1 MIEICVSANENSKE
15 LILRGRYGKGFPVDV
30 KPAPFAWGGA
40 CPPDFAI
47 VRITDTDD
55 VKDWNTPWT
64 RITAYEIL
72 QHDPLADFFRVKIFP
87 TDKKS
92 AAALTVAE
100 MQQFLLD
107 WGAEKIE
114 SDNPDLGVIFEIT
127 AMDAINHRGLF
138 TFGAEDDFVTY
149 SEIEYDMATGAHK
162 VSMDYS
168 LSKLT
173 VDDIRVVLSE
183 AQMDIDSIETVDE
196 LVESDDPEGEPTTI
210 TREIGVCIF
219 TGYRHKM
226 IGLLEQQVAAKFH
239 KMLTRVRWRFS
250 DETVM
255 DALLHGGVKEMTLAE
270 AEEDMIDVA
279 EEV

>member
-1 MIEICVSANENSKE
+1 
-15 LILRGRYGKGFPVDV
+15 
-30 KPAPFAWGGA
+30 
-40 CPPDFAI
+40 
-47 VRITDTDD
+47 
-55 VKDWNTPWT
+55 
-64 RITAYEIL
+64 
-72 QHDPLADFFRVKIFP
+72 
-87 TDKKS
+87 
-92 AAALTVAE
+92 
-100 MQQFLLD
+100 
-107 WGAEKIE
+107 
-114 SDNPDLGVIFEIT
+114 
-127 AMDAINHRGLF
+127 
-138 TFGAEDDFVTY
+138 
-149 SEIEYDMATGAHK
+149 
-162 VSMDYS
+162 
-168 LSKLT
+168 
-173 VDDIRVVLSE
+173 
-183 AQMDIDSIETVDE
+183 MDIDSIETVDE